1 MINNR
6 RSRDN
11 MYDIN
16 PINPAN
22 CIPQEMVID
31 NVRLAAAYVPYQFM
45 CEIFSPF
52 EALAKGTAFPELYSP
67 YDRKDMRN
75 KANRLSENS

>member
-11 MYDIN
+11 FMPDQGR
-16 PINPAN
+16 
-22 CIPQEMVID
+22 CIPQELTID

-45 CEIFSPF
+45 CELFTPI
-52 EALAKGTAFPELYSP
+52 EALAKGTAFPELFSP
-67 YDRKDMRN
+67 FERKDKRSRTN
-75 KANRLSENS
+75 KMSENS

>member
-6 RSRDN
+6 RSRD
-11 MYDIN
+11 MYNVN
-16 PINPAN
+16 PINPAI

-45 CEIFSPF
+45 CEIFSPI

-67 YDRKDMRN
+67 YDRKDKRN
-75 KANRLSENS
+75 RAYKLSENS

>member
-11 MYDIN
+11 YMADRDRG
-16 PINPAN
+16 PGP
-22 CIPQEMVID
+22 CIPQEMVIE
-31 NVRLAAAYVPYQFM
+31 NVRLAAGYVPYQFM
-45 CEIFSPF
+45 CEIFNPI

-67 YDRKDMRN
+67 YDRRDARGRASKMSD
-75 KANRLSENS
+75 NS